1 MININYTNFNTTRE
15 AYQIARFA
23 AETASFK
30 IALAIEQEHDSYKIF
45 CINNARKQ
53 IKASKKIV
61 DEIKNNF
68 TDMIVIGMGGSILNP
83 ETLVNLNSNTI
94 NSPTKIHFLNNT
106 DPIYFRKLLSSVE
119 LGNCAV
125 LAISNSG
132 DTLET
137 NSLVGAMISEF
148 EKSNIESIGAR
159 FFFITNPDSGILS
172 EIAGRIS
179 ANLIEHTQNISG
191 RFSGLTNVTTLAA
204 AIAGVK
210 VEDYIDGAE
219 EVIQDFLLQPK
230 SNEAVHSAAAIF
242 STKKPIMVNIGYLQQ
257 FSSYLEWYSQ
267 IIAESLGKNGGGI
280 TPLHGLGPNDQHSML
295 QLYLDGPQDKTFT
308 IFYVQSLKDT
318 TKTCS
323 FEELGYMA
331 EKSLS
336 DINAANF
343 LATESA
349 LISKD
354 LPTRTI
360 LLQDLSP
367 RSIGSLVAHSMLE
380 IVTLSHMMNINPFNQ
395 PGVELIKTKS
405 MQLVAASIEYSKSS

>member
-1 MININYTNFNTTRE
+1 MINISYTNFNVVPE
-15 AYQIARFA
+15 IYKIAQFA
-23 AETASFK
+23 AKEASSK
-30 IALAIEQEHDSYKIF
+30 ITLAIDQGQDDAYKVF
-45 CINNARKQ
+45 CTNTARKQ
-53 IKASKKIV
+53 IKNSKEIV
-61 DEIKNNF
+61 DRIKNNF
-68 TDMIVIGMGGSILNP
+68 KDLIVIGMGGSVLNP
-83 ETLVNLNSNTI
+83 ESLINLNANNLNS
-94 NSPTKIHFLNNT
+94 KIKVHFLNNT
-106 DPIYFRKLLSSVE
+106 DPIYFRKLLSTIS
-119 LGNCAV
+119 LTNCAV

-132 DTLET
+132 QTLET
-137 NSLVGAMISEF
+137 NALVGAMISEF
-148 EKSNIESIGAR
+148 EKNNIKLIGNR
-159 FFFITNPDSGILS
+159 FFFITKSDSGILS
-172 EIAGRIS
+172 EIAARIS
-179 ANLIEHTQNISG
+179 ATLIEHMPNISG
-191 RFSGLTNVTTLAA
+191 RFSSLTNVTTLAA
-204 AIAGVK
+204 AVSGVE

-219 EVIQDFLLQPK
+219 EAIEDFLCNPE
-230 SNEAVHSAAAIF
+230 SNEAVRSAAAIF

-280 TPLHGLGPNDQHSML
+280 TPLRGLGPNDQHSML
-295 QLYLDGPQDKTFT
+295 QLYLDGPQDKAFT
-308 IFYVQSLKDT
+308 IFYVQSLNDA

-323 FEELGYMA
+323 FEEWGYIA

-360 LLQDLSP
+360 LLRDLSP

-395 PGVELIKTKS
+395 PGVEFIKTKS
-405 MQLVAASIEYSKSS
+405 MQLVAAL